1 MITDGFDGGAIMG
14 KQFFYA
20 RVSSSD
26 QNLDRQLDAAKG
38 LGIDERDTFTD
49 KMSGKNF
56 AREGFIALRRCLRAG
71 DVLFVKSIDRLGR
84 NYQDIISVWQ
94 GIVADGIDIVVL
106 DMPLLDTRLHKDLLG
121 TFISDL
127 VLQVLSFVSQQERDN
142 IRSRQA
148 EGIASAKKIGKK
160 FGRPAAVLPSGFSAV
175 YKDWKA
181 GNRTAVSAFTELGLK
196 KPTFYKLV
204 KQYESRQ

>member
-1 MITDGFDGGAIMG
+1 MG

-26 QNLDRQLDAAKG
+26 QNLDRQIDAAKG
-38 LGIDERDTFTD
+38 LGIDERDIFTD
-49 KMSGKNF
+49 KQSGKDF
-56 AREGFIALRRCLRAG
+56 KREGFVALRRCLRAD

-84 NYQDIISVWQ
+84 NYQEIVSVWQ
-94 GIVADGIDIVVL
+94 GIVSDGIDIVVL

-148 EGIASAKKIGKK
+148 EGIQSAHKLGKK
-160 FGRPAAVLPSGFSAV
+160 FGRPAAVLPSGFSSV

-204 KQYESRQ
+204 RQYEARQ

>member
-1 MITDGFDGGAIMG
+1 MG

-20 RVSSSD
+20 RVSSKE
-26 QNLDRQLDAAKG
+26 QNLNRQMDTAKA
-38 LGIDERDTFTD
+38 LGISERDVFTD
-49 KMSGKNF
+49 KQSGKDFN
-56 AREGFIALRRCLRAG
+56 RNGYIALRGCLRAG
-71 DVLFVKSIDRLGR
+71 DVLHISSIDRLGR
-84 NYQDIISVWQ
+84 DYKEIVSVWKE
-94 GIVADGIDIVVL
+94 IVAEGVDIVVA

-121 TFISDL
+121 TFISDMI
-127 VLQVLSFVSQQERDN
+127 LQVLSFVAQQEKDS

-148 EGIASAKKIGKK
+148 EGIASAHKQGMK
-160 FGRPAAVLPSGFSAV
+160 FGRPAAVLPSGFSSV

-204 KQYESRQ
+204 KQYESQH